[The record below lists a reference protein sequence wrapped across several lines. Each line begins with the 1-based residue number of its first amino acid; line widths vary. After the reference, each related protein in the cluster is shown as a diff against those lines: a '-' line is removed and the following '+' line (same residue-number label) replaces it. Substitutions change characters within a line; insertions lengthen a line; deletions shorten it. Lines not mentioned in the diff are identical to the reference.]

1 MLQWKWENLAFI
13 REACLKID
21 KIDNVQRARTRHGE
35 ASLLFLKRNVQWCVN
50 GVEHLVARKIRYANA
65 SPWARVVKEVWS
77 QQLWEDLAQ
86 FEVFHLSSRNMETF

>member
-1 MLQWKWENLAFI
+1 MRHAECYKESGKSSHLFEKP
-13 REACLKID
+13 D

-65 SPWARVVKEVWS
+65 SP
-77 QQLWEDLAQ
+77 
-86 FEVFHLSSRNMETF
+86 

>member
-1 MLQWKWENLAFI
+1 MQAQICKRAPSQPGPSFMLGHGLENNASRRMLQRKWEKLAFI

-21 KIDNVQRARTRHGE
+21 KIDNVQRARTRNGE

-65 SPWARVVKEVWS
+65 SP
-77 QQLWEDLAQ
+77 
-86 FEVFHLSSRNMETF
+86 